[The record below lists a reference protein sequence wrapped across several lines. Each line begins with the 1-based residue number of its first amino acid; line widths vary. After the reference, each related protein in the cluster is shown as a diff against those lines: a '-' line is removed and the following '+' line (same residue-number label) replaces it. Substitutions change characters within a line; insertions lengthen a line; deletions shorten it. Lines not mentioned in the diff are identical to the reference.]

1 MKKKYLSKTNNNK
14 ISDLVKKTSKKTDLS
29 LKVNVK
35 TAKGRKLSSTNWLR
49 RQLNDPYVK
58 LAKEK
63 GYRSRAAF
71 KLLEINDKFN
81 LFKFGDSVI
90 DLGCAPGGWSQVAVE
105 KTNSNLDKFKQ
116 KQGRVIGIDLKPI
129 VSISGAEIYV
139 IDFLE
144 NDFVNKIGEI
154 LNHKVDNVLSDMAS
168 NSTGHKKSDHL
179 RIMAL
184 CESAAFFAFDYL
196 NDGGNFVAKVLAG
209 GAEMGLQNLLKKQFK
224 KVINFKPKSSRS
236 DSSEKYV
243 VALNF
248 KKS

>member
-1 MKKKYLSKTNNNK
+1 MKKKYSLKKNDKK
-14 ISDLVKKTSKKTDLS
+14 ISNSIKKTKKNTDRL

-35 TAKGRKLSSTNWLR
+35 TAKGRKISSTNWLR

-58 LAKEK
+58 LAKER

-71 KLLEINDKFN
+71 KLLEINEKFN
-81 LFKFGDSVI
+81 IFKFGDSVI

-105 KTNSNLDKFKQ
+105 KTNSNLDKLKE

-129 VSISGAEIYV
+129 LSINGAEIY
-139 IDFLE
+139 IFDFLE
-144 NDFVNKIGEI
+144 DNFEKEIGEI
-154 LNHKVDNVLSDMAS
+154 LNHKVDNILSDMAS

-179 RIMAL
+179 KIMAL
-184 CESAAFFAFDYL
+184 CESAAFFAFNYL
-196 NDGGNFVAKVLAG
+196 NEGGNFVAKVLAG
-209 GAEMGLQNLLKKQFK
+209 GAEMELQNLLKKKFK

-243 VALNF
+243 VALKF
-248 KKS
+248 KKD

>member
-1 MKKKYLSKTNNNK
+1 MKKKYSFKKIDKK
-14 ISDLVKKTSKKTDLS
+14 ISTSVKKSKNNTDRS

-35 TAKGRKLSSTNWLR
+35 TAKGRKISSTNWLR

-58 LAKEK
+58 LAKER

-81 LFKFGDSVI
+81 IFKFGDSVI

-105 KTNSNLDKFKQ
+105 KTNSNHDKLQK

-129 VSISGAEIYV
+129 LSINGAEIYV
-139 IDFLE
+139 FDFLE
-144 NDFVNKIGEI
+144 DSFEKKIVEI
-154 LNHKVDNVLSDMAS
+154 LNHKVDNILSDMAS

-179 RIMAL
+179 KIMSL
-184 CESAAFFAFDYL
+184 CESAAFFAFAHL
-196 NDGGNFVAKVLAG
+196 NEGGNFVAKVLAG
-209 GAEMGLQNLLKKQFK
+209 GAEMELQNLLKKKFK

-243 VALNF
+243 VALKF
-248 KKS
+248 KKD

>member
-1 MKKKYLSKTNNNK
+1 MTKKKNNP
-14 ISDLVKKTSKKTDLS
+14 VKKIKNVDFS
-29 LKVNVK
+29 LKVKVK

-71 KLLEINDKFN
+71 KLLEINEKFN
-81 LFKFGDSVI
+81 IFKFGDSVV
-90 DLGCAPGGWSQVAVE
+90 DLGSAPGGWLQIAVE
-105 KTNSNLDKFKQ
+105 KTNSNLNYPQK
-116 KQGRVIGIDLKPI
+116 KQGRVIGIDLKPLL
-129 VSISGAEIYV
+129 SIQGAEIYI
-139 IDFLE
+139 IDFLNE
-144 NDFVNKIGEI
+144 NFEKKIDDIIG
-154 LNHKVDNVLSDMAS
+154 NKVDNIISDMAS

-184 CESAAFFAFDYL
+184 CESAALFALDYL
-196 NDGGNFVAKVLAG
+196 NVGGNFVAKVLAG
-209 GAEMGLQNLLKKQFK
+209 GAEMELQNILKKKFN
-224 KVINFKPKSSRS
+224 KVVNFKPKSSRS

-248 KKS
+248 RRD

>member
-1 MKKKYLSKTNNNK
+1 MRRKKSTKEKESKGKNFKNN
-14 ISDLVKKTSKKTDLS
+14 TDLS

-71 KLLEINDKFN
+71 KLLEINKKFN
-81 LFKFGDSVI
+81 IFKSGDTVI
-90 DLGCAPGGWSQVAVE
+90 DLGCAPGGWTQVAVE
-105 KTNSNLDKFKQ
+105 KTNSNLDNLKRK
-116 KQGRVIGIDLKPI
+116 KGRVIGIDLKPI
-129 VSISGAEIYV
+129 LSIQGAEIMLL
-139 IDFLE
+139 DFLD
-144 NDFVNKIGEI
+144 NDFEEKINKI
-154 LNHKVDNVLSDMAS
+154 LKSKVENVISDMAS

-184 CESAAFFAFDYL
+184 CESAAFFSFNYL
-196 NDGGNFVAKVLAG
+196 NEGGNFVAKVLAG
-209 GAEMGLQNLLKKQFK
+209 GAEMEIQNILKRKFK
-224 KVINFKPKSSRS
+224 KVYNFKPKSSRS

-248 KKS
+248 KKE

>member
-1 MKKKYLSKTNNNK
+1 MKKKYSLKKNNQK
-14 ISDLVKKTSKKTDLS
+14 ISALVKKTKKNTDRS
-29 LKVNVK
+29 LKVNIK

-71 KLLEINDKFN
+71 KLLEINEKFN
-81 LFKFGDSVI
+81 ILKFGDCVI

-105 KTNSNLDKFKQ
+105 KTNANLDQLNKK
-116 KQGRVIGIDLKPI
+116 KGRVIGIDLKPI
-129 VSISGAEIYV
+129 LSVSGAEILV
-139 IDFLE
+139 LDFLE
-144 NDFVNKIGEI
+144 TNFEEKIGEI
-154 LNHKVDNVLSDMAS
+154 LNYKVDNVLSDMAS

-184 CESAAFFAFDYL
+184 CESAAFFAFNIL
-196 NDGGNFVAKVLAG
+196 NEGGNFVSKVLAG
-209 GAEMGLQNLLKKQFK
+209 GAEMELQNILKKKFD

-248 KKS
+248 KKD